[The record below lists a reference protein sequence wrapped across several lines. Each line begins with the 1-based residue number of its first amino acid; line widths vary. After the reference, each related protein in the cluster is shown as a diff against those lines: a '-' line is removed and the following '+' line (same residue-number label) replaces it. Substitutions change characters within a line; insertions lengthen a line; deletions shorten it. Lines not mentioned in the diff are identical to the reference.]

1 MSIEKR
7 SLTLTINGQKVGPVD
22 APVGMPMIDFL
33 HDHLDLTGTRF
44 VAGKV
49 FAMHA
54 PSWKFNPTEPP

>member
-44 VAGKV
+44 GCGQGICHLQSADLKV
-49 FAMHA
+49 RRHLR
-54 PSWKFNPTEPP
+54 